1 MADWGHGI
9 RAKSTIALLL
19 ACLVALVP
27 AILIGWQVVERI
39 RGHFGEAYARNF
51 TELHGERILGPLA
64 RELALTRRLAGSVAV
79 REWLHD
85 EADPAL
91 RTRAFREAE
100 GFRADFLGRSYSLV
114 SIKGLAYHY
123 NDDATPY
130 SEAPRYLLDPAKPD
144 DAWFFST
151 IKAEASQNLNPN
163 PDRWLQK
170 IMVWVNVLI
179 EDDGER
185 LGVASTG
192 VDLSTFIQSFVRT
205 AETGVTPMIVDAAG
219 AIQAHPDSTRIA
231 FGSGA
236 TGTAAEAATL
246 PSLLASAAERE
257 ALAGAMQR
265 AAAAPG
271 QVQVLEAVLD
281 GRRQLLALTY
291 LEALRWHL
299 VTAVDL
305 NTAQII
311 ESGWL
316 KAAVAALVAVVLLLL
331 GAFTVAVDRLLLR
344 PLRGLHQ
351 SATALAEGH
360 YDVRLPPPG
369 RDELGDLNRAFERM
383 ARQIKNH
390 TDELEEKVRS
400 RTQALSE
407 SNAAMAEAQKKIG
420 DSIQYASLIQRALLP
435 DTQLASLLG
444 EHHFVLWRP
453 RDVVGGDFYLFRA
466 EDEQYLVGVV
476 DCAGHGVPGALMTML
491 ARAALDDAMNR
502 HGIGAP
508 AALLT
513 HADNTLR
520 GMLDQSTLPRAIATN
535 MDAALVSV
543 DRRARRLRFAGA
555 KISLYWSD
563 GEEVGELPGARR
575 ALCDRRVGDYQ
586 QAELELRPE
595 VTYYLVTDGF
605 LDQAGGELG
614 YGFGNSRFARLLRA
628 HARLPMQEQAAA
640 LDRELDA
647 YRGAHPQRD
656 DVTILSF
663 RID

>member
-27 AILIGWQVVERI
+27 AVFIGLQMVERI
-39 RGHFGEAYARNF
+39 RDHFGEAYARNF

-64 RELALTRRLAGSVAV
+64 RELALTRRLANSVAM

-85 EADPAL
+85 EDNEVLHA
-91 RTRAFREAE
+91 RAFREAE
-100 GFRADFLGRSYSLV
+100 SFRQDFLGRSYSFV
-114 SIKGLAYHY
+114 SSHGLAYYY

-130 SEAPRYLLDPAKPD
+130 SEAPRYLLDPDKPD

-151 IKAEASQNLNPN
+151 MRAEATQNLNPN

-170 IMVWVNVLI
+170 IMVWINVVI
-179 EDDGER
+179 EDGGER

-205 AETGVTPMIVDAAG
+205 SETGVTPMIIDAAG
-219 AIQAHPDSTRIA
+219 AIQAHPDSARIA
-231 FGSGA
+231 LGSGA
-236 TGTAAEAATL
+236 TGAAAEAATL
-246 PSLLASAAERE
+246 NSLLSSPEERS
-257 ALAGAMQR
+257 ALADAMQR
-265 AAAAPG
+265 ATATPG
-271 QVQVLEAVLD
+271 QVQVFEAVLD

-291 LEALRWHL
+291 LDALRWYM

-311 ESGWL
+311 EGGWL
-316 KAAVAALVAVVLLLL
+316 KAALGALVAVAVLLL
-331 GAFTVAVDRLLLR
+331 GAFTFAVDRLLLR
-344 PLRGLHQ
+344 PLHGLHQ

-360 YDVRLPPPG
+360 YDVTLPPPG

-383 ARQIKNH
+383 AKQIKTH
-390 TDELEEKVRS
+390 TEELEEKVRT

-407 SNAAMAEAQKKIG
+407 TNAAMAEAQKKIG

-435 DTQLASLLG
+435 DNQLTGQLG

-466 EDEQYLVGVV
+466 DGEQYLAGVV

-491 ARAALDDAMNR
+491 ARAALDDAMSR
-502 HGIGAP
+502 HGLDAP
-508 AALLT
+508 AAVLT
-513 HADNTLR
+513 QADTTLR
-520 GMLDQSTLPRAIATN
+520 GMLDQSALPRAIATN
-535 MDAALVSV
+535 MDAGLVSV
-543 DRRARRLRFAGA
+543 DRTKGRLRFAGA

-563 GEEVGELPGARR
+563 GKEIGELPGARR
-575 ALCDRRVGDYQ
+575 ALCDRRVGSYHQ
-586 QAELELRPE
+586 EEMSLVPE
-595 VTYYLVTDGF
+595 ATYYLVTDGF

-614 YGFGNSRFARLLRA
+614 FGFGNSRLKNLLLE
-628 HARLPMQEQAAA
+628 HARLPMDEQAAA
-640 LDRELDA
+640 LDDA
-647 YRGAHPQRD
+647 LERYRGAHPQRD
-656 DVTILSF
+656 DITILSF
-663 RID
+663 RIH

>member
-9 RAKSTIALLL
+9 RAKSTLALLI

-27 AILIGWQVVERI
+27 AVLVGWQVVDGI

-51 TELHGERILGPLA
+51 TELHAERILGPVA

-79 REWLHD
+79 REWLRD
-85 EADPAL
+85 EGNEAL
-91 RTRAFREAE
+91 KARAFREAE
-100 GFRADFLGRSYSLV
+100 GFRRDFLGRSYSLV
-114 SIKGLAYHY
+114 SHKGLAYYY
-123 NDDATPY
+123 NDDATDY

-144 DAWFFST
+144 DAWFFASL
-151 IKAEASQNLNPN
+151 EAPATENLNPN

-170 IMVWVNVLI
+170 IMVWVNVVI
-179 EDDGER
+179 EDEGKR
-185 LGVASTG
+185 LGIASTG
-192 VDLSTFIQSFVRT
+192 VDLSTFIQSFIRT
-205 AETGVTPMIVDAAG
+205 ADAGVTPMIVDTAG
-219 AIQAHPDSTRIA
+219 AIQAHPDSQRIA

-236 TGTAAEAATL
+236 TQAADQASTL
-246 PSLLASAAERE
+246 GALLGEQTERD
-257 ALAGAMQR
+257 ALAAAMAR
-265 AAAAPG
+265 AVADPG
-271 QVQVLEAVLD
+271 TVQLLDATLD
-281 GRRQLLALTY
+281 GRKQLLALSY
-291 LEALRWHL
+291 LEALRWH
-299 VTAVDL
+299 VITAVDL

-316 KAAVAALVAVVLLLL
+316 KAALAALVLVVLLLL
-331 GAFTVAVDRLLLR
+331 GAFTFAVDRLLLR
-344 PLRGLHQ
+344 PLRSLHQ
-351 SATALAEGH
+351 SATALAEGQ
-360 YDVRLPPPG
+360 YDVHLPPPG
-369 RDELGDLNRAFERM
+369 RDELGDLNRAFDRM
-383 ARQIKNH
+383 ARQIKTH
-390 TDELEEKVRS
+390 TEELEEKVRS

-466 EDEQYLVGVV
+466 EGDQYLVGVV

-502 HGIGAP
+502 HGIAAP

-513 HADNTLR
+513 QADATLR
-520 GMLDQSTLPRAIATN
+520 GMLDQSALPRAIATN
-535 MDAALVSV
+535 MDAGLVSV
-543 DRRARRLRFAGA
+543 DRATRRLRFAGA

-563 GEEVGELPGARR
+563 GKDVGELPGARR
-575 ALCDRRVGDYQ
+575 ALCDRRIGQYAE
-586 QAELELRPE
+586 AELELRPE

-614 YGFGNSRFARLLRA
+614 FGFGNSRFAELLRR
-628 HARLPMQEQAAA
+628 HASLPMAEQAAA
-640 LDRELDA
+640 LDRALDA
-647 YRGAHPQRD
+647 YRGGHAQRD